1 MNAHWNNVRAGRLPP
16 TYSPFVRVL
25 NETGPFDN
33 TEIITGIRA
42 IQFISDRWTQAAGAG
57 VDFEVVD
64 IIKSPNSIP
73 IRSLS
78 YHNYIKTAHT
88 YKKYAPKSL
97 DQKCCT
103 SNGKLVKKVKQ
114 LTYKRSP
121 ETCSS
126 SHVRTQKL
134 NTLSCVKNDRKECSL
149 PTKLMCLDDRPINR
163 GRNACSKSIN
173 KISQGSLTNFKKV
186 KTYRFVSAS
195 DHINSVNTEEKKQM
209 EQNMNQI

>member
-1 MNAHWNNVRAGRLPP
+1 M
-16 TYSPFVRVL
+16 SIRVL
-25 NETGPFDN
+25 KL
-33 TEIITGIRA
+33 
-42 IQFISDRWTQAAGAG
+42 
-57 VDFEVVD
+57 
-64 IIKSPNSIP
+64 KSNNKAYKNRVNSKKMLALSYVKKGCCPESKTSQSVNKP

-78 YHNYIKTAHT
+78 YHNYIKTAHN
-88 YKKYAPKSL
+88 YKKYAAKSS

-126 SHVRTQKL
+126 SHVLAQKL

-186 KTYRFVSAS
+186 KTYQFVSAS
-195 DHINSVNTEEKKQM
+195 DHINSVNAERKKANGTKYESDLM
-209 EQNMNQI
+209 LNPLC